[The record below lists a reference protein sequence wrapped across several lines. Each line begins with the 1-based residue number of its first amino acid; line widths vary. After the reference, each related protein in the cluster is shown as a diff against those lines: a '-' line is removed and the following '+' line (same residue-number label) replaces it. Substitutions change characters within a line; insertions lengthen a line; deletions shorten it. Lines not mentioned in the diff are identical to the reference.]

1 MRSTSHRFSRSPL
14 SRSAGETGA
23 SMADA
28 LAALLIL
35 ALALSIA
42 ITPISLAARRVQAL
56 ADGRLEILGARRQ
69 ALE

>member
-1 MRSTSHRFSRSPL
+1 
-14 SRSAGETGA
+14 
-23 SMADA
+23 MADA
-28 LAALLIL
+28 LAALFIL

-56 ADGRLEILGARRQ
+56 ADGRLEILDARRQ